1 MLIAEQAVAL
11 LVTFVRTPLL
21 FPFEVSSDGQEGLI
35 IGEETVVI
43 ESCEGWRPVIGSQLS

>member
-1 MLIAEQAVAL
+1 MAEQAVVV

-21 FPFEVSSDGQEGLI
+21 FPFEANPDGQEGLV

-43 ESCEGWRPVIGSQLS
+43 ESCEGWRPVIGTRLS